1 MLMHLHNIQFLWA
14 TNFSI
19 SLFKHNAISTSIFT
33 IPHFQILLLWFLTPK
48 IFSCQI
54 SLKIYSFHQAF
65 AFTLLPN
72 MFNCSPKNLN
82 AYYSLIKFTFSINS
96 VLNHK
101 LSLNCFSGS
110 HVYRLDEIITFSNR
124 KSALFIW
131 TAFDS
136 MGREYLSKNLH
147 DIVFL

>member
-1 MLMHLHNIQFLWA
+1 MPLTSVCEPLTSASF
-14 TNFSI
+14 
-19 SLFKHNAISTSIFT
+19 LFKHNDTSTSIPT
-33 IPHFQILLLWFLTPK
+33 IPYFLILLLWFLTPK

-54 SLKIYSFHQAF
+54 SLKIYSFLKEI

-72 MFNCSPKNLN
+72 MFNSSTKNLN

-101 LSLNCFSGS
+101 VSLNCFSVS
-110 HVYRLDEIITFSNR
+110 HVHRLDEIITFSNR
-124 KSALFIW
+124 KSALFLW